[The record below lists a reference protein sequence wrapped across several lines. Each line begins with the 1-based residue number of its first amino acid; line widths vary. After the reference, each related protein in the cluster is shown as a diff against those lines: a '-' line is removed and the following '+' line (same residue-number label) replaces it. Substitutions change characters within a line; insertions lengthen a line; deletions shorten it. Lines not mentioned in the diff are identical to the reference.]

1 MRINQDNYK
10 RPKITITD
18 SLQNQEEVEK
28 QLSNYEEVSV
38 DELCHYLHKNIHVKY
53 LIYKNNNYRFCL
65 GGFLQIIKPEYVVL
79 KNSNNITWSVQKN
92 NNGKP
97 TKFFRLMTHDE
108 RTLQLLEQQNDFIND
123 QTEEINELKNKLAQY
138 EQYFIEIQNSNNK

>member
-1 MRINQDNYK
+1 MRINQDNYT
-10 RPKITITD
+10 RPKTTITD

-28 QLSNYEEVSV
+28 QLANYEEISAA
-38 DELCHYLHKNIHVKY
+38 ELCNYIHKNIHVKY

-65 GGFLQIIKPEYVVL
+65 GGFLQIIKPEYIVL

-108 RTLQLLEQQNDFIND
+108 RTLQVLEQQNEFIND

-138 EQYFIEIQNSNNK
+138 EQYIINLNNNK